1 VFPAGV
7 RDTNVFYTKYYPE
20 LLLKKKATLRKQQYP
35 LQFIRNE
42 FGSGLYD
49 GVKTCVD
56 LIEAYKRKII
66 ELASSAIAIETGCKK
81 LIDDLLASG
90 FLEHAHRYAIIA
102 DYKNKEIPLVNTEE
116 IFKIRDTIRELH
128 RTANQLL
135 GSSLPR
141 VQKEVGVLLS
151 DMSVSMGRGLVY
163 GSLSS
168 RWDSDVMNARAAV
181 ELKREELLNESR
193 RQMVR
198 QDLKILN
205 HPGMGVE
212 IADLIGQYI

>member
-1 VFPAGV
+1 MFPAGV

-102 DYKNKEIPLVNTEE
+102 DYKNKEIPL
-116 IFKIRDTIRELH
+116 IRVRC
-128 RTANQLL
+128 
-135 GSSLPR
+135 P
-141 VQKEVGVLLS
+141 VVLLLQRQKFVDLRLPLQPAQ
-151 DMSVSMGRGLVY
+151 DM
-163 GSLSS
+163 
-168 RWDSDVMNARAAV
+168 
-181 ELKREELLNESR
+181 
-193 RQMVR
+193 
-198 QDLKILN
+198 
-205 HPGMGVE
+205 
-212 IADLIGQYI
+212 LI